1 MNLQD
6 RYLNMSN
13 SSRVRVAFEEPPETN
28 ESTQSIKE
36 ETKDVKKKK
45 KFSGFSFS
53 SFKTSTNTSTTVE
66 NTTENNTEN
75 RQTTTENNMNDD
87 DDILV
92 FSYPLSKKRQYKMS
106 ASDLVFIQTPRS
118 AINFTDISV
127 SEARQR

>member
-28 ESTQSIKE
+28 ESTQSIKK

-53 SFKTSTNTSTTVE
+53 SFKTSTNTSTTV
-66 NTTENNTEN
+66 ENNTEN

>member
-1 MNLQD
+1 MHLKNHL
-6 RYLNMSN
+6 RL
-13 SSRVRVAFEEPPETN
+13 TN
-28 ESTQSIKE
+28 QLKVL
-36 ETKDVKKKK
+36 KKKQKKK

-106 ASDLVFIQTPRS
+106 ASDLVFIQTPRR